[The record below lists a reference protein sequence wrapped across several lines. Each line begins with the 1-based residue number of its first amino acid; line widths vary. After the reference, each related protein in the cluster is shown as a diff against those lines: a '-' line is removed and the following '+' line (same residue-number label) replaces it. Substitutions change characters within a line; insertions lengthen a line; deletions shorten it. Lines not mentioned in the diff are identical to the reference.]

1 MTIHITPKL
10 TVSAGRYVKCNIA
23 ITCVAVSEKR
33 LQARPRDKELI
44 DALIDHRE
52 EEFVFDISAIDP
64 TFVKMMPGM
73 VKGQIK
79 SWEWQ
84 HEEYD
89 PENLIA
95 LPIEQLLLNNI
106 RREQIRRGLIVNR
119 DLLRGKC
126 KVDDAETD
134 LEIVDVKREKNQ
146 TYVILDSNDAMR
158 GLRVR
163 YDVKVTSVRNN
174 PATTEASA
182 TE

>member
-1 MTIHITPKL
+1 MAIHITPKL
-10 TVSAGRYVKCNIA
+10 AVSEGRYIKCNIA
-23 ITCVAVSEKR
+23 ITCVAVSETR

-52 EEFVFDISAIDP
+52 EEFSFDTKSIDL
-64 TFVKMMPGM
+64 TFAKMMPGM

-79 SWEWQ
+79 SWELQ
-84 HEEYD
+84 NEEYD
-89 PENLIA
+89 PENIVV

-163 YDVKVTSVRNN
+163 YDVKVISVQNN
-174 PATTEASA
+174 PPSAEASA